1 VPFRR
6 VVATTI
12 SNHWNW
18 TTFSRNPS
26 QGNDS
31 SRVIIS
37 INIQLHSLCFS
48 LRKYIFNHRDISCI
62 SFFNYSSVY
71 FLINIY
77 TDLSQMA
84 LEYLKDTEININNV
98 LIITGDIRDNI
109 WDLNFPYHFQ
119 HSIVLFDITDSFQ
132 LELSKPTEQVPT
144 RYLNN

>member
-1 VPFRR
+1 
-6 VVATTI
+6 
-12 SNHWNW
+12 
-18 TTFSRNPS
+18 
-26 QGNDS
+26 
-31 SRVIIS
+31 
-37 INIQLHSLCFS
+37 
-48 LRKYIFNHRDISCI
+48 
-62 SFFNYSSVY
+62 
-71 FLINIY
+71 
-77 TDLSQMA
+77 MA